1 MLLTWTSK
9 SGNLTA
15 NDYFTLAV
23 YCDLLLQPIRRTMKT
38 IGLKQAFNRLKESAA
53 VIVDNDALVYPSL
66 DDITN
71 TPENEFL
78 FLSWEVEGKEYR
90 VKCIEKNNQTVK
102 VSDDGSTMLLEDEEG
117 DKIELTLLQPANYST
132 KNFEEEVKLNCC
144 RL

>member
-1 MLLTWTSK
+1 
-9 SGNLTA
+9 
-15 NDYFTLAV
+15 
-23 YCDLLLQPIRRTMKT
+23 MKT
-38 IGLKQAFNRLKESAA
+38 IGLKQAFKRLEESSA

-102 VSDDGSTMLLEDEEG
+102 VSDEGAVMLLEDDEG
-117 DKIELTLLQPANYST
+117 DKVELTLLKPATFKEEPVIQP
-132 KNFEEEVKLNCC
+132 KEC
-144 RL
+144 RTC